1 MDPDEALAQMR
12 TAIETVWAAQSS
24 VSAATAADTL
34 AEHAAALDQWLSK
47 GGFLPAAWSKR

>member
-12 TAIETVWAAQSS
+12 TAIETVWAAESS
-24 VSAATAADTL
+24 VAASAAADTL

-47 GGFLPAAWSKR
+47 GGFLPQAWSKR